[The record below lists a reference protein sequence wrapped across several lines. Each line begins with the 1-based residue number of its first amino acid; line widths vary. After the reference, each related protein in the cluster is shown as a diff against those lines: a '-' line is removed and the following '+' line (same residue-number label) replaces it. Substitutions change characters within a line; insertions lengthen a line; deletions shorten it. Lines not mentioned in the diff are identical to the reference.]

1 MSLFYEDF
9 IDGQSYRSVGR
20 EPMSAKTIEAFAQ
33 LSGDK
38 NPIHLEEEF
47 ARKSPFGSRIAH
59 GLLGLSLAS
68 GLLHDLGLLNESIL
82 AFAALDWK
90 FRSPVL
96 IGDSLTLE
104 MTVGRRRAMGGKAG
118 LVIFDAQLL
127 NQKGET
133 VQEGKWSLMMRRK
146 A

>member
-9 IDGQSYRSVGR
+9 VEGQIYRSEGR
-20 EPMSAKTIEAFAQ
+20 QPVSSKTIEAFAE

-38 NPIHLEEEF
+38 NPIHLDEEF
-47 ARKSPFGSRIAH
+47 ARKSPFKSRIAH

-68 GLLHDLGLLNESIL
+68 GLLHDLGLLQESIL

-104 MTVGRRRAMGGKAG
+104 MSVGRRRAMGGKAG
-118 LVIFDAQLL
+118 LVIFNARLL
-127 NQKGET
+127 NQKAET
-133 VQEGKWSLMMRRK
+133 VQEGTWSLMMRRK